1 MTAILDVAIGLVFVY
16 LVLGLLASALAET
29 LEQYLR
35 YRADYLTQGIEK
47 LLLGGS
53 VDLRKRLYDHPLIKS
68 LYTPSRM
75 ERLGRAGG
83 PAYIPSRQ
91 FVLALLDMAAT
102 SPQPA
107 AAAGAAAGGAPTPP
121 PSPLGTMTVAQMLQA
136 IAANERSK
144 AIPSSLA
151 TALRTLIAD
160 AGDDVAKVKANVQEW
175 FDGSMDRVAGW
186 YKRRAQFVLLLIGA
200 TLAVGV
206 NVDTLA
212 IVHTLSNDAA
222 VRSAVVA
229 AAETYAREN
238 PREDAPASP
247 QGSETIE
254 NDVKEVT
261 SQLAELGLPVGWR
274 FYDPAVDDG
283 IDTTKKRSHL
293 IEQRVWPRLSSSWL
307 GEWRSQAGSHLLG
320 WILTAFAVSFGAPFW
335 FDLLNKIMV
344 VRSTVKPREKSQE
357 EGSEDR

>member
-16 LVLGLLASALAET
+16 LVLGLLASAIAEA

-53 VDLRKRLYDHPLIKS
+53 TDLRKRLYDHPLIKS

-91 FVLALLDMAAT
+91 FVLALLDMAT
-102 SPQPA
+102 SSPQPP
-107 AAAGAAAGGAPTPP
+107 AAAGAAAQGAALPP
-121 PSPLGTMTVAQMLQA
+121 PAPVGTMTVAQMLQA

-144 AIPSSLA
+144 SIPSSLA

-160 AGDDVAKVKANVQEW
+160 AGDDVNKVKANVQEW

-229 AAETYAREN
+229 AAETHAREN

-247 QGSETIE
+247 QGSEIE

-274 FYDPAVDDG
+274 FYDPDVDDG
-283 IDTTKKRSHL
+283 IDATKKRNHL
-293 IEQRVWPRLSSSWL
+293 IEQRVWPRLSSSWPAD
-307 GEWRSQAGSHLLG
+307 WRSQAGSHLLG

-344 VRSTVKPREKSQE
+344 VRSTVKPREKSHE
-357 EGSEDR
+357 EGSKDR